1 MNYFKKNQYIYD
13 KNSPIISISLIKTRS
28 SSNNTV
34 VERNSDFMHFM
45 SKNQEKT
52 KISSKKSNNETK
64 ERPKSNDYIKPK
76 MEVYNK
82 KK

>member
-1 MNYFKKNQYIYD
+1 
-13 KNSPIISISLIKTRS
+13 
-28 SSNNTV
+28 
-34 VERNSDFMHFM
+34 MHFM